1 MASPA
6 CLTSASKTRGSG
18 CIDKFAGFVDGGAEV
33 RVVDGS
39 GFDEVDA
46 TAQGRFQGF
55 GEVEKLIE
63 GRQVAFGFEFNQEIC
78 VACLWIEV
86 RAARGRAED
95 FEASHVVLAA
105 KFNQL
110 GLLVSA
116 STSAAYS
123 LAVCMAN
130 SQRLFRLT
138 DHGG

>member
-6 CLTSASKTRGSG
+6 CLTSAGNTRGSG

-39 GFDEVDA
+39 SFDEVDA

-55 GEVEKLIE
+55 GEVEELIE
-63 GRQVAFGFEFNQEIC
+63 GRQVAFGFELDEEIC

-86 RAARGRAED
+86 GAARGRAED
-95 FEASHVVLAA
+95 FEARHVVLAA

-110 GLLVSA
+110 GLLVSDGGVHGKI
-116 STSAAYS
+116 SAI
-123 LAVCMAN
+123 VPV
-130 SQRLFRLT
+130 
-138 DHGG
+138 G